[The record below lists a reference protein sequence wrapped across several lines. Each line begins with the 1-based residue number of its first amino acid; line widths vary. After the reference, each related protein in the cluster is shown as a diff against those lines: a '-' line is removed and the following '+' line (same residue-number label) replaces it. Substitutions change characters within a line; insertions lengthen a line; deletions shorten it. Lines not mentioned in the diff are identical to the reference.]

1 VTALSKNG
9 APYCIISIN
18 RSTIGRALPN
28 RPANGTLC
36 GNLLKTANVLRNIG
50 RMNTRLSIRLATPAD
65 AAAMARIHVA
75 TWQETY
81 RGLMTDE
88 VLDDSEFVSAR
99 QRFWTIG
106 LTDER
111 FAHHRVAVAEFD
123 GELIGIAQSAEPTDA
138 DATWS
143 QQLNILYVLASAHG
157 TGAGK
162 SLLEAVLFND
172 AAAAL
177 WVADSNPRAQAFY
190 RKHDFIPDGTAKEE
204 YGIKEI
210 RMVRR
215 GQSKLQA
222 SECAPDRA
230 GTRTRAGTCLSQ

>member
-1 VTALSKNG
+1 
-9 APYCIISIN
+9 
-18 RSTIGRALPN
+18 
-28 RPANGTLC
+28 
-36 GNLLKTANVLRNIG
+36 
-50 RMNTRLSIRLATPAD
+50 
-65 AAAMARIHVA
+65 MARIHVA

-81 RGLMTDE
+81 RGLMADE
-88 VLDDSEFVSAR
+88 MLDDPEFVSAR

-111 FAHHRVAVAEFD
+111 FSHHRVAVAEFD
-123 GELIGIAQSAEPTDA
+123 GELIGIAQSAQPTDA

-162 SLLEAVLFND
+162 SLLEAVISSD

-177 WVADSNPRAQAFY
+177 WVADPNPRAQAFY
-190 RKHDFIPDGTAKEE
+190 RKHDFIPDGTFKEE

-215 GQSKLQA
+215 GPSKPPE
-222 SECAPDRA
+222 SENAPDRA
-230 GTRTRAGTCLSQ
+230 